1 MKKITFLLLAVM
13 ALLVSAC
20 SPDDYSLG
28 DKNVTSDDL
37 VEGIAYTV
45 THDSSNPNI
54 VYLKSL
60 MPSSYTVL
68 WDEPQGR
75 SQEAEVTLKL
85 PFAGEYQ
92 VRMGV
97 ETPGGVVYGPYST
110 FTIDDF
116 CAEFVTD
123 ELWSMLAGGV
133 GKSKKWIYDNG
144 NYGFASGELSYGD
157 PSANPNFGWNSF
169 VSNWDPEAGHTGDDQ
184 MWDSY
189 MIFDLDGNANYQ
201 FYNSTTGQTQTGLF
215 NLNTE
220 THKLNL
226 TDADL
231 MHPDTW
237 TPRLDDWRRNLQIV
251 ELDDNHLRVGYI
263 RKSGDWGGEWIEVFN
278 YVSEEYAKN
287 YDPGEETEVT
297 PTLASDWRDYV
308 EPKTSHVMTFKLNG
322 DNPYDWCNLD
332 GTTKGIA
339 STANSGI
346 EDLTLTLNNA
356 YDTYTVTTPDGTE
369 YSGTYTLDDNGIYT
383 FSGTFPTLTLS
394 ADGDVTFSLSSDSTL
409 RILSYETD
417 DYSGSLSNIWLGKKL
432 YDDQGELWAYQ
443 GYQFTLQTG
452 SQVTRYKG
460 SLHLFDTS
468 WNFQQSDD
476 VFISSDGNYT
486 FTINGSCSNVYG
498 IYLDIAK
505 LLKDYPNCDVK
516 IVSIKA
522 DGESVTFDDTAIDR
536 GVGDDATTARRYIV
550 NPWGATAETASNY
563 SFSSK
568 LEVTVHVTLDNGTP
582 FVVSEAKANAKTRAL
597 LTTKK
602 SAIKRFSIT
611 K

>member
-1 MKKITFLLLAVM
+1 MAVL

-28 DKNVTSDDL
+28 DKNITSDDL

-60 MPSSYTVL
+60 LPSSYTVL
-68 WDEPQGR
+68 WDDPQGR

-85 PFAGEYQ
+85 PFAGDYQ

-97 ETPGGVVYGPYST
+97 ETPGGIVYGPYST

-144 NYGFASGELSYGD
+144 KYGFSAGELSYGD
-157 PSANPNFGWNSF
+157 PSANTNFGWNSF
-169 VSNWDPEAGHTGDDQ
+169 VSNWDPAAGHTGDDQ

-189 MIFDLDGNANYQ
+189 MVFDLNGNANYQ

-215 NLNTE
+215 NLNTD
-220 THKLNL
+220 THQLNL

-237 TPRLDDWRRNLQIV
+237 TARRSDWRRNLQIV
-251 ELDDNHLRVGYI
+251 ELDDNHLRVGYV
-263 RKSGDWGGEWIEVFN
+263 RKPGDWGGEWIEVFN
-278 YVSEEYAKN
+278 YVSEEYALN
-287 YDPGEETEVT
+287 YDPGDEEEVT
-297 PTLASDWRDYV
+297 PTLPSDWRDYV
-308 EPKTSHVMTFKLNG
+308 EPKTSHVMTFKLNE
-322 DNPYDWCNLD
+322 DSPYDWCNLD

-356 YDTYTVTTPDGTE
+356 YNTYAITTPDGQE
-369 YSGTYTLDDNGIYT
+369 YSGTYSLDDDGIYT

-394 ADGDVTFSLSSDSTL
+394 ADGEVTFSLSSDSTL

-460 SLHLFDTS
+460 GLHLFDTS
-468 WNFQQSDD
+468 WAFQQSDD
-476 VFISSDGNYT
+476 VFITTDGDYT

-505 LLKDYPNCDVK
+505 LLKDHPNCDVT
-516 IVSIKA
+516 IESIKA
-522 DGESVTFDDTAIDR
+522 DGTSVSFDDAAIDR

-550 NPWGATAETASNY
+550 NPWGATASTASNY

-582 FVVSEAKANAKTRAL
+582 FVVTAAKAKAKAKARLAA
-597 LTTKK
+597 KK
-602 SAIKRFSIT
+602 RVVKRHYT
-611 K
+611 HK

>member
-189 MIFDLDGNANYQ
+189 MVFDLNGNANYQ
-201 FYNSTTGQTQTGLF
+201 FYNSTTGQTQKGLF

-220 THKLNL
+220 THELNL

-308 EPKTSHVMTFKLNG
+308 EPKTSHVMTFKLNE

-476 VFISSDGNYT
+476 VFVSSDGDYT

-582 FVVSEAKANAKTRAL
+582 FVISEAKANAMTRAR
-597 LTTKK
+597 LTAKR
-602 SAIKRFSIT
+602 SAVKRFSIT